1 MFSIVQN
8 KKKISHETV
17 LKHFKE
23 NKVEITNAITKL
35 FPFVENLRDHSFISK
50 RIYNHCQESYRNL
63 VPVEKGVYNI
73 LCYLEKTFH
82 ESLLQVLFIG
92 VHLKENPNLIHVHRI
107 FKN

>member
-35 FPFVENLRDHSFISK
+35 FPFIENLRDHSFISK
-50 RIYNHCQESYRNL
+50 RIYNVSE
-63 VPVEKGVYNI
+63 VYYI
-73 LCYLEKTFH
+73 
-82 ESLLQVLFIG
+82 SSW
-92 VHLKENPNLIHVHRI
+92 
-107 FKN
+107 